1 MKIRL
6 IKMTPKLNNGILK
19 TRNGNIENAENI
31 NEIKGHIDKT
41 K

>member
-31 NEIKGHIDKT
+31 NEIKGRVDKT